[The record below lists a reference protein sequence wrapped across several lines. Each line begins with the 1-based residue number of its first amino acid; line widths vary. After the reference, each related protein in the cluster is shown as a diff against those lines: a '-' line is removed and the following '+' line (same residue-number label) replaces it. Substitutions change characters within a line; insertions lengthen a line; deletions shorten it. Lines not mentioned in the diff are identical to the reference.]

1 MSASVFTLTGFADE
15 IDDNFVTQLQGLSSL
30 NIRFIEIRGV
40 NGKNISTLSP
50 PEIREVQNRLEEYGI
65 RVSSIGSPIGKITLQ
80 DDFGVHLDMA
90 KRIFETARTLN
101 SPFVR
106 IFSFY
111 IPQGSDAALYRNE
124 VMERIGAILEAAKG
138 SGLTILH
145 ENEKEIYGDNPERC
159 LDLMETFGSPHF
171 ACAFDPAN
179 FVQCGS
185 EAYPAAYEM
194 LKPYIKYVH
203 IKDALA
209 EDGRNVPAGM
219 GAGRIEEVLQD
230 LKANGYN
237 GFLSLEPHLGSF
249 TGLHE
254 LENTSLSDTL
264 EASGLHSFRLAHS
277 SLLHILNRI

>member
-1 MSASVFTLTGFADE
+1 MPASEFTITGFADE
-15 IDDNFVTQLQGLSSL
+15 IDENFETQLKGLSSL

-40 NGKNISTLSP
+40 NGKNISNLTP
-50 PEIREVQNRLEEYGI
+50 PEIREVQDKLKDFGI
-65 RVSSIGSPIGKITLQ
+65 SVSSIGSPIGKITLQ
-80 DDFGVHLDMA
+80 DDFGSHLDMA
-90 KRIFETARTLN
+90 KRIFETAHTLN

-124 VMERIGAILEAAKG
+124 VMERMGAIVEAAKG
-138 SGLTILH
+138 SGLTMLH
-145 ENEKEIYGDNPERC
+145 ENEKEIYGDIPERC
-159 LDLMETFGSPHF
+159 LDLLKTFGSPHF

-185 EAYPAAYEM
+185 EAYPAAYELM
-194 LKPYIKYVH
+194 KPYIKYVH

-219 GAGRIEEVLQD
+219 GAGRIEEVLRD

-254 LENTSLSDTL
+254 LENTSLPDML
-264 EASGLHSFRLAHS
+264 EASGLHSFKLAHS
-277 SLLHILNRI
+277 SLLQILDRI

>member
-1 MSASVFTLTGFADE
+1 MPASEFTLTGFADE
-15 IDDNFVTQLQGLSSL
+15 IDENFVTQLQGLSSL

-50 PEIREVQNRLEEYGI
+50 PEIREVQNRLEDYGI

-80 DDFGVHLDMA
+80 DDFGIHLDMA

-145 ENEKEIYGDNPERC
+145 ENEKEIYGDIPERC
-159 LDLMETFGSPHF
+159 LELLETFDSPHF

-179 FVQCGS
+179 FVQCSS
-185 EAYPAAYEM
+185 ESYPAYEM